1 MGFTGVWTEARRRLQ
16 SCFGLRQV
24 RRVMVNNTVNV
35 DRSEGELAI
44 CLEEQWI
51 ARHSLLQQIG
61 RLQ

>member
-1 MGFTGVWTEARRRLQ
+1 MGFTGVWTEASCRLQ

-24 RRVMVNNTVNV
+24 LGAMVNNTVNV
-35 DRSEGELAI
+35 DLSESELAI